1 MKLTKPKRGRK
12 PADRL
17 ILAEKL
23 QQWCVKN
30 SIVDNPYMERLI
42 EGLKKRKNLAMLSEI
57 DALDHFPMFGAAL
70 SSSKTKLILTLTVI
84 RNVAV
89 FVPVA
94 LTWSAVSHATAG
106 FAKYVKEIPN
116 AVANFLEFWQNGYG
130 YLSPEWTIGTV
141 ANLDFLIILVVIL
154 LTLYLSLAANRDKQ
168 QRSIRSAV
176 FNLERLALA
185 LEVRDFLH
193 DKRRIT
199 TVTMNQSM
207 ATAIQNLQ
215 NATFELDSVAQRI
228 SHDQQS
234 SA

>member
-1 MKLTKPKRGRK
+1 VKLTKPKRSRK
-12 PADRL
+12 PAERL

-23 QQWCVKN
+23 QQWCLKN
-30 SIVDNPYMERLI
+30 RITGNPYMERLI
-42 EGLKKRKNLAMLSEI
+42 EGLKKRRNLAMLSEI
-57 DALDHFPMFGAAL
+57 DALDHFPKFGSAV
-70 SSSKTKLILTLTVI
+70 SSRKTKLILTLTVI

-106 FAKYVKEIPN
+106 FAKYINENPN

-141 ANLDFLIILVVIL
+141 ANLDFLIILVVIF
-154 LTLYLSLAANRDKQ
+154 LTLYISLATNRDKQ
-168 QRSIRSAV
+168 QRSIRSES

-215 NATFELDSVAQRI
+215 NATFELDSAAQRI
-228 SHDQQS
+228 SHEQK
-234 SA
+234 